1 MGRLNRT
8 VIEMLQGIAYIRGV
22 LEQNVAE
29 ESNPVKACTE
39 IERRLWEILEEGED
53 REKAEP
59 VIAKTGERQEP
70 GGLRVDCMNLEPVK
84 VVGWDGTEIAVEPEP
99 PDLDA
104 VEAVTEPGTVWAPGK
119 SGDVP
124 NSEQEPEGEPK
135 QDDGPKAAEV
145 PRARAEELP
154 GEIPKQTQAGTE
166 AMHRKECK
174 RCGYYSGQTRT
185 CDYSRITCKVRGVP
199 VADCEHWRDRKQSKP
214 RVYRHICKQCGAEF
228 RDGAA
233 RTRFCPKCRE
243 EEK

>member
-8 VIEMLQGIAYIRGV
+8 VIEMLQGISYIRGV
-22 LEQNVAE
+22 LEQSVAQRK
-29 ESNPVKACTE
+29 NPINACTE
-39 IERRLWEILEEGED
+39 IERRLWELLEEGED

-70 GGLRVDCMNLEPVK
+70 DELHVDCMNLEPVK
-84 VVGWDGTEIAVEPEP
+84 VVGWDGTEITVDPEP
-99 PDLDA
+99 LELDA

-124 NSEQEPEGEPK
+124 TSEQEPEGEPK
-135 QDDGPKAAEV
+135 QDDDPKAAEV

-166 AMHRKECK
+166 AMHRKECRK
-174 RCGYYSGQTRT
+174 CGYYSVHTNT
-185 CDYSRITCKVRGVP
+185 CDYSSGTGKVRGIP
-199 VADCEHWRDRKQSKP
+199 VAECEYWKDGKQKKP

-233 RTRFCPKCRE
+233 RTRFCPRCRGE
-243 EEK
+243 EQ

>member
-8 VIEMLQGIAYIRGV
+8 VIEMLQGVSYIRGV

-39 IERRLWEILEEGED
+39 IERRLWKLLEESED
-53 REKAEP
+53 REEAEP
-59 VIAKTGERQEP
+59 VIAKTAVRPEP
-70 GGLRVDCMNLEPVK
+70 GELRVDCMNLDPVK
-84 VVGWDGTEIAVEPEP
+84 VLGWDGTEITVDPEQ

-104 VEAVTEPGTVWAPGK
+104 VEAVTKPGTVWAPGK

-124 NSEQEPEGEPK
+124 ASEQEPEGGPK
-135 QDDGPKAAEV
+135 QDDIPKAAEV
-145 PRARAEELP
+145 PAAESV
-154 GEIPKQTQAGTE
+154 Q

-174 RCGYYSGQTRT
+174 KCGYYSGQTRT

-214 RVYRHICKQCGAEF
+214 MVYRHICKQCGAEF

-233 RTRFCPKCRE
+233 RTRLCSKCRE
-243 EEK
+243 EEQK

>member
-1 MGRLNRT
+1 MKNRNRT
-8 VIEMLQGIAYIRGV
+8 VIEMLQGISYIRGV

-29 ESNPVKACTE
+29 ESNPVKACAE
-39 IERRLWEILEEGED
+39 IERRLWELLEEGED

-59 VIAKTGERQEP
+59 VIAKTGERQET
-70 GGLRVDCMNLEPVK
+70 GGLHVDCMNLEPVEE
-84 VVGWDGTEIAVEPEP
+84 VG
-99 PDLDA
+99 A

-124 NSEQEPEGEPK
+124 TSEQEPEGEPK
-135 QDDGPKAAEV
+135 QDDDPKAAEV

-174 RCGYYSGQTRT
+174 KCGYYSGQTRT

-199 VADCEHWRDRKQSKP
+199 VAECDHWRDRKQSKP

-233 RTRFCPKCRE
+233 RTRLCPKCRE
-243 EEK
+243 EMEK